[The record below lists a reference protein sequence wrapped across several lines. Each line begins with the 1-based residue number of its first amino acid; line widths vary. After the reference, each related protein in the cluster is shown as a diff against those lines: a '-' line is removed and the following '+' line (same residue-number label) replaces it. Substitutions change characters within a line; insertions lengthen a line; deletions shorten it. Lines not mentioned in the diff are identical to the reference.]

1 MDTYEPYDPELKQFL
16 ETFPFDAFAPVGE
29 LANPPG
35 RLRPVDGEEQSAASR
50 HDQILVDGYGCRFQF
65 KGVGLPYCLHHPLA
79 GAETVGD
86 VEAFPWPEPDA
97 SAPEAS
103 QVIARARTIH
113 AAGEHMT
120 VVGIPH
126 IFHQYHYLRGFE
138 QWMVDIKLNRAVHE
152 AIARHIR
159 DINLALVM
167 QRLDQVGPYTDLVT
181 MGDDFG
187 TSTSSY
193 MSPSDF
199 QTLIKPHY
207 CHLISNIKS
216 RFPHIKFY
224 LHSHGQITD
233 LIPDLIECGVDVLNP
248 ILPLDNI
255 EPVHLKREFGRDLCF
270 HGGIDIER
278 IVPFGTQDEVRDHV
292 KRVIDILAPGG
303 GYWLKLQAI
312 SPVCPPEN
320 VITAYETAAEYGC
333 YPM

>member
-1 MDTYEPYDPELKQFL
+1 
-16 ETFPFDAFAPVGE
+16 
-29 LANPPG
+29 
-35 RLRPVDGEEQSAASR
+35 
-50 HDQILVDGYGCRFQF
+50 
-65 KGVGLPYCLHHPLA
+65 
-79 GAETVGD
+79 
-86 VEAFPWPEPDA
+86 
-97 SAPEAS
+97 
-103 QVIARARTIH
+103 
-113 AAGEHMT
+113 MT

-138 QWMVDIKLNRAVHE
+138 QWMLDIRLNRGVHE

-159 DINLALVM
+159 EINLALVM
-167 QRLDQVGPYTDLVT
+167 QILDQVGPYTDLVT
-181 MGDDFG
+181 VGDDFG

-193 MSPSDF
+193 MSPGDF
-199 QTLIKPHY
+199 RSLIKPHY
-207 CHLISNIKS
+207 HHLINTIRS

-248 ILPLDNI
+248 ILPLDGMD
-255 EPVHLKREFGRDLCF
+255 PVHLKREFGRDLCF

-292 KRVIDILAPGG
+292 KRAIDILAPGG

-320 VITAYETAAEYGC
+320 VIAAYETAAEYGC